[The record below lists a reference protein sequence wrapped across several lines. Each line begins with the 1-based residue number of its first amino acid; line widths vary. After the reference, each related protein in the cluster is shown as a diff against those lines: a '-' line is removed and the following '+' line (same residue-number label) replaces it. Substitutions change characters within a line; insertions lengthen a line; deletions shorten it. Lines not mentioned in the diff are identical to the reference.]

1 MSILISLKDTKS
13 MNRKIDNSND
23 KVALLKSVK
32 LLTELEEADHKI
44 IASCLHRVEIKKGDI
59 VIQEGDT
66 GNCAYIVSAGQF
78 SVEKFNHT
86 LTIFSSGD
94 IFGEVALLDDRP
106 RTASVIAKTDGIIYR
121 LDRSDLENNNIIG
134 AETRA
139 KLYKALI
146 KQITSYLRQGND
158 LYDEM
163 DVLLIQD
170 GGCAPGY
177 NPVTAFISEY
187 LEKISR
193 RVYVAAE
200 GFKSIVS
207 NQVSDYR
214 CLIYSKERFNQMD
227 HIPGVIFSPPL
238 RSERGAEFRSERY
251 REFKNE
257 PIQKIAAKNIVDRK
271 VKVLIGIGGN
281 GTFAGINALSKLLPK
296 SIQVFFIPVTIDS
309 DVSGTA
315 CIGEYTGV
323 EVGAEKIRC
332 YMADARTHNRC
343 YIIEMMGAQGGYHAL
358 LACLGAGAHLAV
370 LPSSHYNMKKLV
382 EALNPREETVI
393 VVAEGYQSEK
403 RKAENYQGNA
413 AEYFRDELIGAG
425 LNTKQRVICEPF
437 SRDIRGAAP
446 NNMDIMLAH
455 RMARKLRE
463 QVLAGESRV
472 TPAVEA
478 DREYSLPF
486 DEIKTDNSVATRLAS
501 LANRLY

>member
-1 MSILISLKDTKS
+1 MK
-13 MNRKIDNSND
+13 RKINKSDNKNII
-23 KVALLKSVK
+23 LKSIK
-32 LLTELEEADHKI
+32 LLTQLDDNDYKI
-44 IASCLHRVEIKKGDI
+44 LAGCLKKVEIKKGDVI
-59 VIQEGDT
+59 IQEGDV
-66 GNCAYIVSAGQF
+66 GNCAYIVSEGQF

-94 IFGEVALLDDRP
+94 IFGEIALLDDRP
-106 RTASVIAKTDGIIYR
+106 RTATIIAKTDGVLYQM
-121 LDRSDLENNNIIG
+121 DRTDLENNSIIN
-134 AETRA
+134 ADVRA

-146 KQITSYLRQGND
+146 KQITAYLRQGND

-187 LEKISR
+187 LEKVSR

-207 NQVSDYR
+207 NQVNDYR

-251 REFKNE
+251 RDFKNE
-257 PIQKIAAKNIVDRK
+257 SILKIAVKNIIDRK

-296 SIQVFFIPVTIDS
+296 KIQTFFIPVTIDS

-343 YIIEMMGAQGGYHAL
+343 YIIEMMGARGGYHAL
-358 LACLGAGAHLAV
+358 HACLGAGAHLAV
-370 LPSSHYNMKKLV
+370 LPSSKYNMKKLV
-382 EALNPREETVI
+382 ETLNPREETVI

-413 AEYFRDELIGAG
+413 AEYFRDELIEAG

-455 RMARKLRE
+455 RMTRKLRE
-463 QVLAGESRV
+463 QILAGESRV
-472 TPAVEA
+472 MPAVEA
-478 DREYSLPF
+478 DREYSIPF

>member
-1 MSILISLKDTKS
+1 MSSKNTKS
-13 MNRKIDNSND
+13 NKKESI
-23 KVALLKSVK
+23 LKSVK
-32 LLTELEEADHKI
+32 LLTTLTDNDFKTLAKCLNKVAVKQGEVI
-44 IASCLHRVEIKKGDI
+44 IH
-59 VIQEGDT
+59 EGDT
-66 GNCAYIVSAGQF
+66 GNCAYIVSKGHF
-78 SVEKFNHT
+78 SVEKFDHT

-94 IFGEVALLDDRP
+94 IFGEVALLDDRA
-106 RTASVIAKTDGIIYR
+106 RTATVRARTDGILYR
-121 LDRSDLENNNIIG
+121 LDRNDLEDNSIING
-134 AETRA
+134 EIRA
-139 KLYKALI
+139 KLYKSLI
-146 KQITSYLRQGND
+146 KQITSYLRQGSD

-187 LEKISR
+187 LEKASR

-200 GFKSIVS
+200 GFKSVVS

-238 RSERGAEFRSERY
+238 RQERGAEFRSERY
-251 REFKNE
+251 REFKDVS
-257 PIQKIAAKNIVDRK
+257 IQKVAAKNIVDRK
-271 VKVLIGIGGN
+271 VKILIGIGGN
-281 GTFAGINALSKLLPK
+281 GTFAGINALSKILPK
-296 SIQVFFIPVTIDS
+296 SIQIFFIPVTIDS
-309 DVSGTA
+309 DVSGSA

-332 YMADARTHNRC
+332 YMADARTHHRC
-343 YIIEMMGAQGGYHAL
+343 YLIEMMGARGGYHAL

-370 LPSSHYNMKKLV
+370 LPSSKLNMKKLV

-403 RKAENYQGNA
+403 RKAENYKGNA
-413 AEYFRDELIGAG
+413 AEYFRDELIEAG

-446 NNMDIMLAH
+446 NNMDLMLAH
-455 RMARKLRE
+455 RMTRKLRE
-463 QVLAGESRV
+463 QILAGESRV
-472 TPAVEA
+472 MPAVEA

>member
-1 MSILISLKDTKS
+1 
-13 MNRKIDNSND
+13 MNQQTNKNHE
-23 KVALLKSVK
+23 KLALLQSVK
-32 LLTELEEADHKI
+32 LLTELNESDFKI
-44 IASCLHRVEIKKGDI
+44 LAECLYKVEINKDD
-59 VIQEGDT
+59 VIIHEGDV
-66 GNCAYIVSAGQF
+66 GNCAYIVSKGQF
-78 SVEKFNHT
+78 SVEKFNHI

-106 RTASVIAKTDGIIYR
+106 RTATVRAKTAGVLYR
-121 LDRSDLENNNIIG
+121 LDRIKLENNKIIS
-134 AETRA
+134 ADIRA
-139 KLYKALI
+139 KLYKAFI
-146 KQITSYLRQGND
+146 KQVTSYLRQGND

-163 DVLLIQD
+163 DVLIIQD

-193 RVYVAAE
+193 RVYIAAE
-200 GFKSIVS
+200 GFKSVVS

-238 RSERGAEFRSERY
+238 RQERGAEFRSERY
-251 REFKNE
+251 REFIDE
-257 PIQKIAAKNIVDRK
+257 SIQKIAAKNIVNRK
-271 VKVLIGIGGN
+271 VKVLIGIGGK
-281 GTFAGINALSKLLPK
+281 GTFAGTNALSKLLPNT
-296 SIQVFFIPVTIDS
+296 IQVFFIPVTIDS

-332 YMADARTHNRC
+332 YMADARTHRRC
-343 YIIEMMGAQGGYHAL
+343 YIIEMMGARGGYHAL
-358 LACLGAGAHLAV
+358 HACLGAGAHLAV
-370 LPSSHYNMKKLV
+370 LPSSKYNMNKLV

-403 RKAENYQGNA
+403 RKEENYQGNA
-413 AEYFRDELIGAG
+413 AEYFRDELVAAG
-425 LNTKQRVICEPF
+425 LDTKQRVICEPF

-463 QVLAGESRV
+463 QILAGESRV
-472 TPAVEA
+472 MPAVETE
-478 DREYSLPF
+478 REYSLSF
-486 DEIKTDNSVATRLAS
+486 DDINTDNSVATRLAS

>member
-1 MSILISLKDTKS
+1 MK
-13 MNRKIDNSND
+13 RKINKSDNKNII
-23 KVALLKSVK
+23 LKSVK
-32 LLTELEEADHKI
+32 LLTQLDDNDYRILAG
-44 IASCLHRVEIKKGDI
+44 CLKKVEIKKGDI
-59 VIQEGDT
+59 IIQEGDV
-66 GNCAYIVSAGQF
+66 GNCAYIVSEGQF

-94 IFGEVALLDDRP
+94 IFGEIALLDDRP
-106 RTASVIAKTDGIIYR
+106 RTATIIAKTDGVLYQM
-121 LDRSDLENNNIIG
+121 DRTDLENNSIIN
-134 AETRA
+134 ADVRA

-146 KQITSYLRQGND
+146 KQITAYLRQGND

-187 LEKISR
+187 LEKVSR

-207 NQVSDYR
+207 NQVNDYR
-214 CLIYSKERFNQMD
+214 CLIYSKERFDQMD

-251 REFKNE
+251 RDFKNE
-257 PIQKIAAKNIVDRK
+257 SILKIAVKNIIDRR

-296 SIQVFFIPVTIDS
+296 KIQTFFIPVTIDS

-343 YIIEMMGAQGGYHAL
+343 YIIEMMGARGGYHAL
-358 LACLGAGAHLAV
+358 HACLGAGAHLAV
-370 LPSSHYNMKKLV
+370 LPSSKYNMKKLV
-382 EALNPREETVI
+382 ETLNPREETVI

-413 AEYFRDELIGAG
+413 AEYFRDELIEAG

-455 RMARKLRE
+455 RMTRKLRE
-463 QVLAGESRV
+463 QILAGESRV
-472 TPAVEA
+472 MPAVEA
-478 DREYSLPF
+478 DREYSIPF

>member
-1 MSILISLKDTKS
+1 MKHMKD
-13 MNRKIDNSND
+13 DNEE
-23 KVALLKSVK
+23 KTELLKSVK
-32 LLTELEEADHKI
+32 LLSNFDEEDFKRLSRCLKRENIEEGAI
-44 IASCLHRVEIKKGDI
+44 I
-59 VIQEGDT
+59 IQEGNV
-66 GNCAYIVSAGQF
+66 GNCAYVVKEGQF
-78 SVEKFNHT
+78 SVEKFNHI

-106 RTASVIAKTDGIIYR
+106 RTATVRARTDGILYR
-121 LDRSDLENNNIIG
+121 LDRNDLEDNSMIDGEI
-134 AETRA
+134 RA

-146 KQITSYLRQGND
+146 KQITSYLRQGSD

-187 LEKISR
+187 LEKASR
-193 RVYVAAE
+193 RIYIAAE
-200 GFKSIVS
+200 GFKSVVS

-238 RSERGAEFRSERY
+238 RQERGAEFRSERY

-257 PIQKIAAKNIVDRK
+257 SIQKIAAKNIVDRK

-281 GTFAGINALSKLLPK
+281 GTFAGINALSKILPK
-296 SIQVFFIPVTIDS
+296 HIQTFFIPVTIDS
-309 DVSGTA
+309 DVSGSA

-332 YMADARTHNRC
+332 YMADARTHRRC
-343 YIIEMMGAQGGYHAL
+343 YIIEMMGARGGYHAL
-358 LACLGAGAHLAV
+358 HACLGAGAHLAV
-370 LPSSHYNMKKLV
+370 LPSSKLNIKKLV
-382 EALNPREETVI
+382 EALNPRDETVI

-403 RKAENYQGNA
+403 RKKENYKGNA
-413 AEYFRDELIGAG
+413 AEYFRDELIEAG

-455 RMARKLRE
+455 RMTRKLRE
-463 QVLAGESRV
+463 QIKAGESRV
-472 TPAVEA
+472 MPAVEA
-478 DREYSLPF
+478 DREYSISF
-486 DEIKTDNSVATRLAS
+486 DEITTDNSVASRLAS